1 MHPIAGI
8 ALIALGGVVG
18 VATAIALWSRL
29 RTPAALGLSAVAG
42 VCIATGGLL
51 VQRHVSA
58 GDWILAVGALAALAP
73 IHNRRLLGPPGRGR

>member
-1 MHPIAGI
+1 MHPTVGI
-8 ALIALGGVVG
+8 ALIAIGGAVG
-18 VATAIALWSRL
+18 VATATVLWSRL
-29 RTPAALGLSAVAG
+29 RTAAALGLSAVAG

-73 IHNRRLLGPPGRGR
+73 IHNRRLLGPPGGER